1 MGTSAR
7 SEGQRVGRKLKAMKS
22 RVTNSAGLIL
32 VTCAILLLV
41 IAHRLDLLLIVAPV
55 AALFSF
61 WSARSATRGNTVQR
75 RM

>member
-1 MGTSAR
+1 
-7 SEGQRVGRKLKAMKS
+7 MKS
-22 RVTNSAGLIL
+22 RVTNLAGLML
-32 VTCAILLLV
+32 VTAAILLLV
-41 IAHRLDLLLIVAPV
+41 ITRRVDLLLIVAPV